1 MIINGVELEC
11 DVLDV
16 TTLKAIKQG
25 SERVANINKEIA
37 PIQDEIEQIEAM
49 CHRIT
54 PAPAGKTSTLNPFLS
69 LQWDHPRTCGE
80 NTVTVY
86 VLFCVEGSP
95 PHLRGK
101 HIVEPP
107 IKFPLGI
114 TPAPAGKT
122 CKRCF

>member
-49 CHRIT
+49 CHIIFDF
-54 PAPAGKTSTLNPFLS
+54 STVCLVREQPKNYL
-69 LQWDHPRTCGE
+69 E
-80 NTVTVY
+80 
-86 VLFCVEGSP
+86 
-95 PHLRGK
+95 
-101 HIVEPP
+101 
-107 IKFPLGI
+107 IK
-114 TPAPAGKT
+114 
-122 CKRCF
+122 

>member
-49 CHRIT
+49 CHIIFDFLDCVFGEGT
-54 PAPAGKTSTLNPFLS
+54 AKKLFGDKVSLTL
-69 LQWDHPRTCGE
+69 C
-80 NTVTVY
+80 
-86 VLFCVEGSP
+86 
-95 PHLRGK
+95 
-101 HIVEPP
+101 
-107 IKFPLGI
+107 
-114 TPAPAGKT
+114 
-122 CKRCF
+122 

>member
-49 CHRIT
+49 CHIILTFQSYFWRRNIR
-54 PAPAGKTSTLNPFLS
+54 KVV
-69 LQWDHPRTCGE
+69 W
-80 NTVTVY
+80 
-86 VLFCVEGSP
+86 
-95 PHLRGK
+95 
-101 HIVEPP
+101 
-107 IKFPLGI
+107 
-114 TPAPAGKT
+114 
-122 CKRCF
+122 

>member
-49 CHRIT
+49 
-54 PAPAGKTSTLNPFLS
+54 
-69 LQWDHPRTCGE
+69 
-80 NTVTVY
+80 
-86 VLFCVEGSP
+86 
-95 PHLRGK
+95 
-101 HIVEPP
+101 
-107 IKFPLGI
+107 
-114 TPAPAGKT
+114 
-122 CKRCF
+122 